1 MEELKKGLVSVI
13 IPTYSRPVYLKRAIN
28 SVLNQ
33 TYKNIEVVVVD
44 DNDPRTKYRKETEN
58 VMLEFLKNPK
68 VKYIKHL
75 KNSNG
80 SAARNT
86 GVNESEGYYI
96 ALLDDDDEF
105 LPLKIE
111 KQVEA
116 LKKLDNTYGGVYCNY
131 QQLLKDQIIGKYKN
145 AETGNIVESL
155 LLCNNSIC
163 GGSTL
168 LLKKSVLV
176 DLKGFDI
183 SFLRYQDW
191 ELLVRFFRKNK
202 LGLATDVLVNIHM
215 DSRINT
221 VMSRN
226 AILAKEK
233 FLTTF
238 KADIESFNFG
248 YEIYKR
254 QWFTLGVSLLEVN
267 NNKYAFQCFKRAYH
281 FQKFSLKDYLLIS
294 INWLN
299 KYIPIKK
306 IIKKIIKKVFK

>member
-1 MEELKKGLVSVI
+1 MEIVKKELVSVI

-44 DNDPRTKYRKETEN
+44 DNNPETKHRKETEN
-58 VMLEFLKNPK
+58 VMLEFLENSK
-68 VKYIKHL
+68 VKYLRHS
-75 KNSNG
+75 KNRNG

-86 GVNESEGYYI
+86 GIEGSNGYYI

-111 KQVEA
+111 KQIEA
-116 LKKLDNTYGGVYCNY
+116 LNKLDNSYGGVYCNY

-145 AETGNIVESL
+145 VETGNIVESL

-168 LLKKSVLV
+168 LLKRSVLV

-183 SFLRYQDW
+183 SFLRHQDW
-191 ELLVRFFRKNK
+191 ELLVRYFRKYK
-202 LGLATDVLVNIHM
+202 LGHATDVLVNIHM

-238 KADIESFNFG
+238 KNDIEEFNNG
-248 YEIYKR
+248 NEIYKR
-254 QWFTLGVSLLEVN
+254 QWFTLGISLLEAKN
-267 NNKYAFQCFKRAYH
+267 KKYAIQCFKRAYNY
-281 FQKFSLKDYLLIS
+281 QKLSVKDYLLIFL
-294 INWLN
+294 NWLN

-306 IIKKIIKKVFK
+306 IIKKVLK

>member
-168 LLKKSVLV
+168 L
-176 DLKGFDI
+176 
-183 SFLRYQDW
+183 
-191 ELLVRFFRKNK
+191 
-202 LGLATDVLVNIHM
+202 
-215 DSRINT
+215 
-221 VMSRN
+221 
-226 AILAKEK
+226 
-233 FLTTF
+233 
-238 KADIESFNFG
+238 
-248 YEIYKR
+248 
-254 QWFTLGVSLLEVN
+254 
-267 NNKYAFQCFKRAYH
+267 
-281 FQKFSLKDYLLIS
+281 
-294 INWLN
+294 
-299 KYIPIKK
+299 
-306 IIKKIIKKVFK
+306 